1 MLRVLAE
8 RCTDV
13 LINHETIQKDK
24 KNIYIYGFELFW
36 STTFCV
42 LSILTLSIL
51 LGYFKLAVTFLL
63 FFMPVRVAAGGY
75 HAKSYGRCFIL
86 TNSVAI
92 ICVAAAKLLWQIG
105 IGEVILWLLFACAQ
119 VYIWMSAPAQT
130 KGHPLRPDRIKK
142 NRHYAHIIIVI
153 ETIILLLQRCA
164 FNDSIVYTG
173 SVTSWAVAI
182 MIKLVKKGG

>member
-13 LINHETIQKDK
+13 LINHETIQKGK

-42 LSILTLSIL
+42 LSILALSIL

-105 IGEVILWLLFACAQ
+105 IGEVILWL
-119 VYIWMSAPAQT
+119 
-130 KGHPLRPDRIKK
+130 
-142 NRHYAHIIIVI
+142 
-153 ETIILLLQRCA
+153 
-164 FNDSIVYTG
+164 
-173 SVTSWAVAI
+173 
-182 MIKLVKKGG
+182 

>member
-42 LSILTLSIL
+42 LSILALSIL

-63 FFMPVRVAAGGY
+63 FFMPVR
-75 HAKSYGRCFIL
+75 
-86 TNSVAI
+86 
-92 ICVAAAKLLWQIG
+92 VAAAKLLWQIG

-153 ETIILLLQRCA
+153 ETIILLLLRCA

-173 SVTSWAVAI
+173 IVTSWAVAI